1 MSKKSTIK
9 IVCETPELK
18 QGFMEVMLLSKGQ
31 LAQFLGQSLS
41 SKGIKSD
48 IKITIAKDEL
58 TITQKSGD
66 KGIVLV
72 SSGVG
77 YSTAGYDT
85 LPDFDKYMV
94 VRDGGVSVYVKTP
107 DNVDAHLARFA
118 DLDEAVANIQSND
131 IVDAVNN
138 IRKTYTVE
146 ETKTAVMNVVEE
158 VGDTSA
164 TV

>member
-1 MSKKSTIK
+1 MGKKSTIK

-41 SKGIKSD
+41 AKGIRSD
-48 IKITIAKDEL
+48 IKITIANDEL

-72 SSGVG
+72 STGVG
-77 YSTAGYDT
+77 YETAGYDT
-85 LPDFDKYMV
+85 LPPFDKYMI

-107 DNVDAHLARFA
+107 DNLLA
-118 DLDEAVANIQSND
+118 LPIWKKQ
-131 IVDAVNN
+131 
-138 IRKTYTVE
+138 
-146 ETKTAVMNVVEE
+146 
-158 VGDTSA
+158 
-164 TV
+164 